1 MTYNDNTYRENK
13 LDEDKENKRF
23 TDSHTEPGNHS
34 ENGTFNSFVQA

>member
-23 TDSHTEPGNHS
+23 TDSHEPGNHS